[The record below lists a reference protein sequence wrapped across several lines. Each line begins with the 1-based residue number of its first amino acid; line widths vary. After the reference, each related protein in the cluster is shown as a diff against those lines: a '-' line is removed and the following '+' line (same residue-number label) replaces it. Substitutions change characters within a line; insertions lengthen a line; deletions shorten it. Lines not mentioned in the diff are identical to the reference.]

1 MSIISINGKISS
13 GKDTVGRIIQYL
25 TLCKKHNI
33 TDLPYDEFVN
43 SAGWLPHWEI
53 KKFAGKLKTVASLL
67 TGVPVEMFED
77 QEFKKKT
84 MSLDWIQ
91 PKHYNCE
98 NYDAIDGGNCSY
110 CDCKEKEMT
119 YREFLQRLG
128 TEAMRDGLHTN
139 VWVNALFSDY
149 VPISDISK
157 SNTYTDDRLQHGYKG
172 TKIWRTYHNIKQRCS
187 NKKHPRY
194 KDYGS
199 RGITICEEWSN
210 NITSFINWAI
220 ENGYNES
227 LTIDRIDNNKGYSP
241 DNCRCVSYA
250 IQATNTNLR
259 KDNTSG
265 YRGVTKDAWNW
276 RAQIQIKGKQKFLG
290 YFNSAEEASEV
301 YENAFME
308 REGLYLKEE
317 ENNLIYP
324 SWCITDMRFPNEMQA
339 IEEREGITIRIVR
352 YPKTVEVSRGP
363 QDIET
368 IPFDPT
374 NHKHMSLW
382 KGDSSRL
389 HASETALDNAEF
401 DYEIINDG
409 TIEDLVEKVR
419 EILIKEEII

>member
-1 MSIISINGKISS
+1 M
-13 GKDTVGRIIQYL
+13 
-25 TLCKKHNI
+25 
-33 TDLPYDEFVN
+33 
-43 SAGWLPHWEI
+43 W
-53 KKFAGKLKTVASLL
+53 
-67 TGVPVEMFED
+67 ED
-77 QEFKKKT
+77 QEFKKQYMPEDWRKT
-84 MSLDWIQ
+84 TGIMSEQGLG
-91 PKHYNCE
+91 E
-98 NYDAIDGGNCSY
+98 L
-110 CDCKEKEMT
+110 MT

-172 TKIWRTYHNIKQRCS
+172 TKIWRTYHNIKQRC
-187 NKKHPRY
+187 NNPKHPRY
-194 KDYGS
+194 SDYGS
-199 RGITICEEWSN
+199 RGITMCDEWLN
-210 NITSFINWAI
+210 DITSFINWAI

-290 YFNSAEEASEV
+290 YFNSAEEASEA

-324 SWCITDMRFPNEMQA
+324 SWCITDMRFENEMEA
-339 IEEREGITIRIVR
+339 VKAKGGIRVVR
-352 YPKTVEVSRGP
+352 PGVLVGT
-363 QDIET
+363 
-368 IPFDPT
+368 
-374 NHKHMSLW
+374 
-382 KGDSSRL
+382 
-389 HASETALDNAEF
+389 HASEIALDNSEF

-409 TIEDLVEKVR
+409 EIVDLIEKVK
-419 EILIKEEII
+419 EILIKEKII